1 MAEPVISATGVSA
14 SAAAARYGQVASGP
28 QGAADAGAAN
38 AGAAN
43 AGADFSALLGRAVQ
57 GVVDAGH
64 QADAQAHQAVLG
76 QGNLTDVV
84 SAVSQADLALQ
95 TTTAIR
101 DRVVQAYQDIM
112 KMPI

>member
-38 AGAAN
+38 AGA
-43 AGADFSALLGRAVQ
+43 DFSALLGRAVQ

-76 QGNLTDVV
+76 QGSLTDVV

>member
-1 MAEPVISATGVSA
+1 MAIAPLAAPGTSPAT
-14 SAAAARYGQVASGP
+14 AAARYAQTAAGTDASAP
-28 QGAADAGAAN
+28 QFGAMLT
-38 AGAAN
+38 
-43 AGADFSALLGRAVQ
+43 SALQ

-64 QADAQAHQAVLG
+64 VADAQSRQALLG
-76 QGNLTDVV
+76 SANLTDVV
-84 SAVSQADLALQ
+84 NAVSQADLALQ